1 MISSFSYRSSRLQG
15 CLQTLL
21 TTDLLAHL
29 FFLIALYFGI
39 AAAFSFVLNSFVPG
53 GVDPKW
59 LRAMDGVTLI
69 VGFVYYIWIKDAMD
83 GYTSAPTLYR
93 NMLNRIATFCDKY
106 AALHGKFKDLG
117 TIREVRDACIAIIFI
132 GYKLFDPGQD
142 EDDEDSLMQT
152 KREMNIT
159 SEDVIWTATR
169 GKDDNRSTHFILR
182 DLIMVIASKVKKAAD
197 DEAIRSGDVES
208 LTHVLDDILKMVEE
222 IDTGTNIPSPGIFK
236 THILFTLFIYFG
248 VWLPFYFWGT
258 IGVEGTLFVYPL
270 TMFILTGIPLYRTW
284 LGDPF
289 DQSRPIHLIEY
300 ADWKDEFRDRINHTF
315 GLIDPEHKH
324 PNVYGQ
330 RQPYQGYNRIPPVED
345 ALFYNA

>member
-21 TTDLLAHL
+21 TTDLIVHL
-29 FFLIALYFGI
+29 FFLIALYLAI
-39 AAAFSFVLNSFVPG
+39 AAAFSFVLSSFIPG

-83 GYTSAPTLYR
+83 GYTTAPTLYR
-93 NMLNRIATFCDKY
+93 AMLNKICTFCESY
-106 AALHGKFKDLG
+106 TALHTTFKDK
-117 TIREVRDACIAIIFI
+117 TAIRDVRDACIAIIHI
-132 GYKLFDPGQD
+132 GYKLFDPGR
-142 EDDEDSLMQT
+142 EDDEESLAHTRRVMG
-152 KREMNIT
+152 IT
-159 SEDVIWTATR
+159 SDDIIWTATI
-169 GKDDNRSTHFILR
+169 GKDDDRSTYFVLR
-182 DLIMVIASKVKKAAD
+182 DLIMVIKNKVQKASMAQS
-197 DEAIRSGDVES
+197 IRSEDSHS
-208 LTHVLDDILKMVEE
+208 LMNMLDKLMKMIED
-222 IDTGTNIPSPGIFK
+222 IDTSSNIPNPTIFK

-284 LGDPF
+284 MGDPF

-300 ADWKDEFRDRINHTF
+300 ADWKAVFSDRINHSF
-315 GLIDPEHKH
+315 GLIDSGHKH
-324 PNVYGQ
+324 TNTYAPRSRFEN
-330 RQPYQGYNRIPPVED
+330 YNQTPSVES
-345 ALFYNA
+345 ALLYTV